1 MSDELTP
8 EERAAFESLP
18 RERMPAGL
26 EAKVVDA
33 MREHGFL
40 AKRRRVI
47 ELSRGRVAGVL
58 AASVALVIVA
68 YSLGLHEG
76 RGREMI
82 VPTETLTTPE
92 PERQY
97 TELAPPPSTKKD
109 EKRQAEAPAVGAVES
124 QEMKKEKASSS
135 DVSTLQANEPVDKTN
150 ESPLRDDQVAGAAPE
165 QPRSAEVDLRAK
177 RVKDAQ
183 SPAPAA
189 ETVQPMFKA
198 SRKPAAS
205 LDSAVR
211 PQAPSARGETYSV
224 AEPRQTITFTWD
236 GQTFELEA
244 DSVRVFEDELGRTLH
259 IYTSEGIIRIRLAE

>member
-8 EERAAFESLP
+8 EEKAAFESLP

-47 ELSRGRVAGVL
+47 ELSRGRVAGLL
-58 AASVALVIVA
+58 AASVALVIVG

-76 RGREMI
+76 AGREMF
-82 VPTETLTTPE
+82 VPTETRTTAE

-97 TELAPPPSTKKD
+97 TELAPPPSTKED
-109 EKRQAEAPAVGAVES
+109 EERQAEAPAVGAVES
-124 QEMKKEKASSS
+124 QEMKKEKAPSPE
-135 DVSTLQANEPVDKTN
+135 VSTLQANEPVDKTN
-150 ESPLRDDQVAGAAPE
+150 ESPLRDDQVAPE
-165 QPRSAEVDLRAK
+165 QSRSAEVDLRAK

-189 ETVQPMFKA
+189 ETLQPMFKA
-198 SRKPAAS
+198 SRKPAAG

-211 PQAPSARGETYSV
+211 PQAPSARAETYSL

-259 IYTSEGIIRIRLAE
+259 IYTPEGIIRIRLAE